1 MKRLP
6 ARWNLAKTTK
16 SEKREILKKISEEL
30 NSPNPKTPDMKDD
43 FWRVIMLAM
52 DENNKDCASLIKN
65 TAISSVILRKALLHP
80 NWLFREAAAGSRQ
93 MDNNLFV
100 LALTDDA
107 LNVRYAAANNPLLPR
122 SLQEKCLQD
131 IDPELSDPVSRN
143 IFLNEIL

>member
-52 DENNKDCASLIKN
+52 DENNRDCASLIKM
-65 TAISSVILRKALLHP
+65 RDK
-80 NWLFREAAAGSRQ
+80 
-93 MDNNLFV
+93 
-100 LALTDDA
+100 
-107 LNVRYAAANNPLLPR
+107 PR
-122 SLQEKCLQD
+122 CLQRGR
-131 IDPELSDPVSRN
+131 IAQKVK
-143 IFLNEIL
+143 